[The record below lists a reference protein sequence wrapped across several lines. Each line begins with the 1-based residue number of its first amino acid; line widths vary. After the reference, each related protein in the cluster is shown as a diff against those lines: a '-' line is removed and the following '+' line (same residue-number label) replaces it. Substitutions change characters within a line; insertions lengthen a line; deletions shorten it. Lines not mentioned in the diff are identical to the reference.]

1 MSQSF
6 VTLSSPTRGW
16 ILGCFFVAVI
26 HNRKCPGD
34 YTISSRKE
42 QPRSLGIHLV
52 IREIGPLVWKKGQ
65 FESFPDFWRVLR
77 VPGDSW
83 VFVQCLSGLP
93 PRVRRGQKT
102 MFSGILKLLL
112 LHLKQASLF
121 VTWFAYWI
129 LHNILRKGFCCLKKR
144 KKKKE
149 KVFKTS
155 SLCTLWF
162 CILAQPWQRLISFSM
177 KLENAFV
184 TGPNP
189 QTELIFTKLPGFL
202 RRGATDLARLYKA
215 FLLVVLYMAS
225 FKISTCY

>member
-1 MSQSF
+1 M
-6 VTLSSPTRGW
+6 
-16 ILGCFFVAVI
+16 AVI

-65 FESFPDFWRVLR
+65 FESFPDFWRVLC

-112 LHLKQASLF
+112 LYLKQASLF

-144 KKKKE
+144 KKKK
-149 KVFKTS
+149 KKCLKPPVYVLCDFVSLHNLGNVLSHSPWNWKMHLSLGPTPRLSWYLQSCQDS
-155 SLCTLWF
+155 SDGEPLTLLGCTKPF
-162 CILAQPWQRLISFSM
+162 
-177 KLENAFV
+177 
-184 TGPNP
+184 
-189 QTELIFTKLPGFL
+189 
-202 RRGATDLARLYKA
+202 Y
-215 FLLVVLYMAS
+215 
-225 FKISTCY
+225 